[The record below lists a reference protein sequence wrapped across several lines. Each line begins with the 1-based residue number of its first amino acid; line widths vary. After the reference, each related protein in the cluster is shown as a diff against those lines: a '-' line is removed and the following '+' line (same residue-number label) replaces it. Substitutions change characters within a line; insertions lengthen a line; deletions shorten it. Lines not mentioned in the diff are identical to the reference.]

1 MIGRITA
8 LFTTLLVAMLLAFG
22 PQALAQSAKGTAK
35 QSASA
40 RKAHDQILKAYGL
53 YENQALQDYVSQV
66 GQRVASKSELPNA
79 EWKFV
84 VLDDDSINAFTT
96 GCCFIYV
103 CIEVC

>member
-8 LFTTLLVAMLLAFG
+8 VFATVLAATLFAFG
-22 PQALAQSAKGTAK
+22 PQALAQSGKGTAK

-66 GQRVASKSELPNA
+66 GQRVAKQE
-79 EWKFV
+79 
-84 VLDDDSINAFTT
+84 VLLSGESDRESRFNCVRLEPRWPGRLD
-96 GCCFIYV
+96 V
-103 CIEVC
+103 